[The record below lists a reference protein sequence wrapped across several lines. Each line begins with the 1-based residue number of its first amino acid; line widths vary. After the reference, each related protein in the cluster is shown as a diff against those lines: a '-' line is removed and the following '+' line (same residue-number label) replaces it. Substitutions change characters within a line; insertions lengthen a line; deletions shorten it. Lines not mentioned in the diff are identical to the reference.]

1 MNDHYFNKG
10 SLPRVVK
17 NAPNLREALRTYGT
31 QRLLH
36 VSDVCLQHNDDPFR
50 REFGLIHKRYANM
63 LFMVTEAI
71 QDVDYLTK
79 SILTWIE
86 EDFNNAMTGAQK
98 DAAGLCG
105 SEIKMILDLTFP

>member
-36 VSDVCLQHNDDPFR
+36 VSDVCLQHADDPFR